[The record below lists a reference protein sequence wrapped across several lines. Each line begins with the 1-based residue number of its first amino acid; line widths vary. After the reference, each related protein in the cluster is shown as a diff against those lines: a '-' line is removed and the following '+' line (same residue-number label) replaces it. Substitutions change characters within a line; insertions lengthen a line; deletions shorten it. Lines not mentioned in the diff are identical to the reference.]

1 MQYDSPQSSSD
12 LQDTLTAKSAN
23 LSENTIAAISSL
35 LNLDTVET
43 VNIAGIEGNVVQL
56 PTSGQA
62 DVVIG
67 EVEGAK
73 GDQVV
78 VDLAAAE
85 AAGVSAYVLQSDANL
100 VVDLQ
105 GQAAAG
111 DVQTFAAA
119 IAPAAVDTSTI
130 ELVVAT
136 GNGDDVITVK
146 GDQNTLIDAGDGNNT
161 IVTGNGNNTVIAGD
175 GNDTIVTGNGNNTV
189 IAGLGNNNVTTGSGD
204 DTIILSGSNH
214 ADIVNAGAGY
224 DVVQLDGSRDD
235 YTFTVGNNFNVNL
248 TGNQTAAIT
257 DAEFLTF
264 VNGDTTETVAL
275 AHSDEEAA
283 ALRLYQGILGRDAD
297 ATGAKDFTALVNEG
311 TSLTDIANQFLN
323 SAEFAGAAS
332 AQDINELYQAIL
344 GRAADEEGT
353 TAWQAVLANG
363 GNLNDVAAGIALSNE
378 AIQLDQSNGDFVREL
393 YENVLGRE
401 VEQEGLD
408 AWVSQLFNGTSRAE
422 VAAGIVGSAEAAQKS
437 NSDFIDS
444 LYQSALGREAD
455 ATGKAA
461 WEAVLE
467 NGGTHADVALGIVGS
482 NEAIAH
488 IDNVVVLHGQ
498 V

>member
-12 LQDTLTAKSAN
+12 LQDNLTAESAN

-35 LNLDTVET
+35 LNLDTFET

-62 DVVIG
+62 DIVHGV
-67 EVEGAK
+67 VEGAQ

-119 IAPAAVDTSTI
+119 IAPAAVDTSAI

-146 GDQNTLIDAGDGNNT
+146 GDQNTLID
-161 IVTGNGNNTVIAGD
+161 AGD

-297 ATGAKDFTALVNEG
+297 LAGAKNFVEAVNAG
-311 TSLTDIANQFLN
+311 VSLTDIANTFLN
-323 SAEFAGAAS
+323 SSEFAGANNAT
-332 AQDINELYQAIL
+332 DINELYNALL
-344 GRAADEEGT
+344 GRNAEEGGT
-353 TAWQAVLANG
+353 QVWQEVLAAG
-363 GNLNDVAAGIALSNE
+363 GSLADVAAAIAVSAEAQELDASN
-378 AIQLDQSNGDFVREL
+378 ATFVNDL
-393 YENVLGRE
+393 YSNVLGRDAE
-401 VEQEGLD
+401 EAGLN
-408 AWVSQLFNGTSRAE
+408 AWVEALFNGASRAD
-422 VAAGIVGSAEAAQKS
+422 VAKAIVGSAEATDKS
-437 NSDFIDS
+437 NSDFVDS

-455 ATGKAA
+455 TAGKAA
-461 WEAVLE
+461 WTEALAAGVS
-467 NGGTHADVALGIVGS
+467 HADVALGIVGS
-482 NEAIAH
+482 AEAADH